1 MEGSCQSLTVRE
13 SDIYTLVS
21 CKISHA
27 TSYCTIERVSISI
40 FLKQKFMTHIEAKV
54 PTLERYKDLV
64 NECIINEE
72 RVNNNLQGLV
82 QTTFK
87 WDEWMDT

>member
-72 RVNNNLQGLV
+72 RVQGLV